1 MVDRIIA
8 SLYDILNSIEEIES
22 FLRGETTNLIKNPKY
37 YLI

>member
-22 FLRGETTNLIKNPKY
+22 FFNGGTMEFSN
-37 YLI
+37 